1 MRLPLLITFALAATL
16 SASAQ
21 APTLRATATTQGR
34 TRQINVL
41 GHKDVNRQTLRKAPG
56 EAPENAVEVPFV
68 HDLGKSGTEVKN
80 YTEINVNGDN
90 RKWTFG
96 KVNGYAACMVPNAD
110 NIDSNDDWLITVP
123 VHMTAGDYV
132 LSFEVGMMGSGAVAV
147 EFDAW
152 LFSSPDLDGKLAE
165 IAPTTRQTVKDFTKY
180 EFNCAIPQEG
190 YYYFG
195 IHCTTAKADKGTM
208 KLANLGVKAGTVTP
222 PVVVD
227 PPAAGTLTYELAPK
241 GELKATVTYVAPTK
255 TKSGAD
261 LEEISKVELTSR
273 WGVDKFTFNDV
284 QPGQTITQEVE
295 MYAGINN
302 RFTAT
307 AYVGDAA
314 GETVEV
320 KSIFCGPDNPL
331 PPTDVTLTVDPGYK
345 SATLSWT
352 APGETGENGG
362 YVDPEKLTYYIFDAF
377 GSYYDPALY
386 TTDQTSITIDYSKLE
401 GQDFF
406 AYQVTAGIDE
416 QYYSLDTASDIIV
429 AGTPSALPFRE
440 SFAGGVYDGFWC
452 IDPETTG
459 SNTQMY
465 GTTTDEYF
473 ASLID
478 PEDPDAPAPL
488 ASQDGDHGFYY
499 WMPYDATA
507 RFGLMSTRTD
517 ISAAA
522 SPVLEFYVQGQGSLV
537 EALIAAGTDTKL
549 TVAKSFDLKENPT
562 TGWTL
567 VRVPLDEYKAQG
579 TVQFELRL
587 SAIHNDDEH
596 TWSVPLDNIRIRDL
610 APADIR
616 IVTASLPSKA
626 APQETVNSSAHIENL
641 GTETAEAATASL
653 TVNGTV
659 VATKSLEAIL
669 PDAFADVAFEYTVPL
684 NAPAELEMAIVI
696 DNDNDITPADNSASA
711 SVSVTRKN
719 FATVTDLKATL
730 AEQQVELT
738 WSAPVNEVSAP
749 VTINE
754 DFESEDYTPMSITGC
769 GDWTVYDG
777 DATKTY
783 NVFRE
788 LYNDFQTQPI
798 AFQLFNRVV
807 AQVPEQYWIDAE
819 PHSGNTFM
827 MAPSAQSAKNDNWLI
842 SPALSGKAQTVTF
855 WARGFS
861 TAWPESFEVLYS
873 TTDNQHESFTTKAE
887 VSGEFINETDV
898 PEVWTQY
905 SVELPEGT
913 TYFAIR
919 HDAYDSVA
927 LLVDDVTFEGQPSIP
942 EDLAIVGYHVFRNG
956 EQITAEAVSATTFT
970 DSPLDADVADG
981 TYTFSYTV
989 VPVYNYGPVMESNAA
1004 EVSIEYSGIEEVA
1017 IDSLSDDAA
1026 VYTVS
1031 GIRVPASSL
1040 TEGIYI
1046 LVDGDKGRKVSLR

>member
-21 APTLRATATTQGR
+21 APTLRATAPTHGSI
-34 TRQINVL
+34 RQINAS
-41 GHKDVNRQTLRKAPG
+41 GHKSVNRPTLRKAQG
-56 EAPENAVEVPFV
+56 EAPANAVEVPFT
-68 HDLGKSGTEVKN
+68 HDLGRDGTEVKN

-90 RKWTFG
+90 RTWKFG
-96 KVNGYAACMVPNAD
+96 SVSGYAACMVPNAD
-110 NIDSNDDWLITVP
+110 NIDNNDDWLITVP

-132 LSFEVGMMGSGAVAV
+132 LSFEVGMMGSGAVGV

-152 LFSSPDLDGKLAE
+152 LFSSPTPDGKLAE

-180 EFNCAIPQEG
+180 EFNCAIPEEG

-195 IHCTTAKADKGTM
+195 VHCTSAKAYKGTM

-227 PPAAGTLTYELAPK
+227 SPAAGTLTYELAPK

-261 LEEISKVELTSR
+261 LSEISKVELTSR

-284 QPGQTITQEVE
+284 QPGQTITQDVE
-295 MYAGINN
+295 MYAGFNN

-320 KSIFCGPDNPL
+320 KNIFCGPDNPL

-352 APGETGENGG
+352 APGEVGENGG
-362 YVDPEKLTYYIFDAF
+362 YVDPAKLTYYVFDAF
-377 GSYYDPALY
+377 GSYNDQALY
-386 TTDQTSITIDYSKLE
+386 TTNQTSITIDYSKLE

-416 QYYSLDTASDIIV
+416 YYSLDAASDIVV
-429 AGTPSALPFRE
+429 AGTPAALPFRE
-440 SFAGGVYDGFWC
+440 SFAGGIYDGFWC
-452 IDPETTG
+452 IDPESTG
-459 SNTQMY
+459 SSTQQY
-465 GTTTDEYF
+465 GTISDDYF
-473 ASLID
+473 ASIID
-478 PEDPDAPAPL
+478 PEDPEAPTPL
-488 ASQDGDHGFYY
+488 TSQDGDKGFYY
-499 WMPYDATA
+499 WMPFDATA

-522 SPVLEFYVQGQGSLV
+522 NPVLEFYVQGQGSLV
-537 EALIAAGTDTKL
+537 EVLIAAGTDTKL
-549 TVAKSFDLKENPT
+549 TVAKSLDLKENPT

-579 TVQFELRL
+579 AVQFELRL

-596 TWSVPLDNIRIRDL
+596 TWSVPFDNIRIRDL

-616 IVTASLPSKA
+616 IVTASLPSKV
-626 APQETVNSSAHIENL
+626 APQETVTASAHIENL
-641 GTETAEAATASL
+641 GTEAATAATVSL
-653 TVNGTV
+653 TVNGTT
-659 VATKSLEAIL
+659 VATKPLDAMQ
-669 PDAFADVAFEYTVPL
+669 PDAFADVTFEYTVPL

-696 DNDNDITPADNSASA
+696 DNANDITPADNTVTSN
-711 SVSVTRKN
+711 VSVTRRN

-730 AEQQVELT
+730 AGQQVELT
-738 WSAPVNEVSAP
+738 WSAPVNGEPMPA
-749 VTINE
+749 TIEE

-777 DATKTY
+777 DGVKTY

-788 LYNDFQTQPI
+788 LYNPYQTQPI
-798 AFQLFNRVV
+798 GFQLFNRVA
-807 AQVPEQYWIDAE
+807 AQVPEDFWLDAE
-819 PHSGNTFM
+819 PHSGSAFM
-827 MAPSAQSAKNDNWLI
+827 MAPSAQYEKNNNWLI

-855 WARGFS
+855 WAKSFS
-861 TAWPESFEVLYS
+861 ISWPESFEVFYS
-873 TTDNQHESFTTKAE
+873 TTDNQPESFTAKAE
-887 VSGEFINETDV
+887 ISGEFINETDV

-905 SVELPEGT
+905 TVELPEGA

-919 HDAYDSVA
+919 HNAYDSVA
-927 LLVDDVTFEGQPSIP
+927 LFVDDVTFEGQPAIP

-956 EQITAEAVSATTFT
+956 EQITTETVNATTFT
-970 DSPLDADVADG
+970 DSPLAVADVVDG
-981 TYTFSYTV
+981 TNTFSYTV
-989 VPVYNYGPVMESNAA
+989 VPVYNYGPVMESNVA

-1017 IDSLSDDAA
+1017 IDSLGADAA

-1031 GIRVPASSL
+1031 GIRVPASNL

-1046 LVDGDKGRKVSLR
+1046 LVSGDKVRKVRLR